1 MIFFQGFLPLQ
12 SVFCTAISQV
22 SSSQWNIKELCFY
35 VFNAILKKTLRLF
48 KTESIFSLILKWK
61 SSFFLIKYVQVLSYA
76 FNERG
81 KDLNQFDTKVLG
93 LKWISLSMNKLL

>member
-1 MIFFQGFLPLQ
+1 MFLMP
-12 SVFCTAISQV
+12 F
-22 SSSQWNIKELCFY
+22 
-35 VFNAILKKTLRLF
+35 LKNLKTLQNWF
-48 KTESIFSLILKWK
+48 HFSLILKWK

-93 LKWISLSMNKLL
+93 LKWISLSMNKPL